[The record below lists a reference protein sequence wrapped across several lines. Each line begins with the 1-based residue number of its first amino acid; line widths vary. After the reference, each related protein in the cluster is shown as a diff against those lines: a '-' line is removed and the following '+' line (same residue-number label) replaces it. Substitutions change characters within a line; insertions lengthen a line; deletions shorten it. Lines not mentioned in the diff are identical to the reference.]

1 MYLEQLPSLKYKDK
15 DPLLQCLEYSA
26 ILKLVADGDDAI
38 MARKYPEVA
47 ENFEDLQLDLIMG
60 QGTPVMTRA
69 LEMLHKGD
77 FDHPEPR
84 FALRGFYEF
93 IDSNGADIPDWFGG
107 DDDVIETVKPVAS
120 PVRNTNEEI
129 QNKKRDQKRIARE
142 LYQRKLLGDAFVP
155 TDTTREAR
163 QRVEEHLHGGG
174 IREDLTPM
182 ASQLALD
189 NNLTEDQTNTL
200 LNEIMLKHFDKLNH
214 HNVIE
219 QQLLSEPTQ
228 KTKSIFFLWH
238 QLSRK
243 YKVGE
248 PIYMSTNQGVAMA
261 RVSKTDYPDLIKTM
275 RKMKILK
282 RLGKGQRGANS
293 NLSAT
298 YTLLVSVG
306 G

>member
-1 MYLEQLPSLKYKDK
+1 MYLEQLPSLRYKDK

-38 MARKYPEVA
+38 MAMKYPEVA
-47 ENFEDLQLDLIMG
+47 ENFEALQLDLIMG
-60 QGTPVMTRA
+60 KGTPVMTRA

-77 FDHPEPR
+77 FNHPDPR
-84 FALRGFYEF
+84 FALRGFYQF
-93 IDSNGADIPDWFGG
+93 IKSDGTDKPDWFGE
-107 DDDVIETVKPVAS
+107 DDDVIETTKPVAT
-120 PVRNTNEEI
+120 PIRNTNEEI
-129 QNKKRDQKRIARE
+129 QKKKRDQKRIARE

-174 IREDLTPM
+174 TREDLTPI

-189 NNLTEDQTNTL
+189 NKLTQAQTDTL
-200 LNEIMLKHFDKLNH
+200 LNEIILKHFDKLNR

-219 QQLLSEPTQ
+219 HELLSNPSQ
-228 KTKSIFFLWH
+228 LNKSIFYLWH
-238 QLSRK
+238 QLSRR
-243 YKVGE
+243 YGVGE

-261 RVSKTDYPDLIKTM
+261 RVSKSDYSDLIKTM

-282 RLGKGQRGANS
+282 RLGKGQQGANS
-293 NLSAT
+293 KLSAT
-298 YTLLVSVG
+298 YKLLVSVSG
-306 G
+306 

>member
-1 MYLEQLPSLKYKDK
+1 MYLDDLPDLKYA
-15 DPLLQCLEYSA
+15 DPLLRYVEYKA
-26 ILKLVADGDDAI
+26 ILKLVANGDDAL
-38 MARKYPEVA
+38 MARRYPNVA
-47 ENFEDLQLDLIMG
+47 NNLQ
-60 QGTPVMTRA
+60 A
-69 LEMLHKGD
+69 LEIDFVLDDNAVRIKADDMLRNGD

-107 DDDVIETVKPVAS
+107 DDEVIETAKPVATQS
-120 PVRNTNEEI
+120 RNTNAEI
-129 QNKKRDQKRIARE
+129 QKKKRNQKQIASE
-142 LYQRKLLGDAFVP
+142 VWQRKRLGDAAVP
-155 TDTTREAR
+155 KVVYAEAR
-163 QRVEEHLHGGG
+163 QRVDGHLHGGG
-174 IREDLTPM
+174 TREELTAM

-189 NNLTEDQTNTL
+189 NKLTQAQTDTL
-200 LNEIMLKHFDKLNH
+200 LNEIMLKRFDKLNH

-243 YKVGE
+243 YEVGVSFPLSLAE
-248 PIYMSTNQGVAMA
+248 GAAMA
-261 RVSKTDYPDLIKTM
+261 KVSKSTFPQLIKTM
-275 RKMKILK
+275 RSMEILK
-282 RLGKGQRGANS
+282 RLDKGKRGADS
-293 NLSAT
+293 KTAAT